1 MQGVIMRIQTKH
13 FGMQEID
20 EGKILEFPE
29 GLPGFEDL
37 HRWALLAATPG
48 PILWLQ
54 ALESVDACLPVVE
67 AFGLFPE
74 YEVSLSVQD
83 TSLLQLEDPSE
94 GMVFVVLTI
103 RGEPLQ
109 VTANLLAP
117 IVVNPKRKLA
127 KQVILEGSP
136 YSTRHVLP
144 TRGGS

>member
-1 MQGVIMRIQTKH
+1 MNQVLMRIQTKH
-13 FGMQEID
+13 FGTQEID
-20 EGKILEFPE
+20 EGKVLEFPE

-54 ALESVDACLPVVE
+54 ALDSVDACLPVVE
-67 AFGLFPE
+67 AFGLFPD
-74 YEVSLSVQD
+74 YEVSLNVQD
-83 TSLLQLEDPSE
+83 TALLQLNDPNE

-103 RGEPLQ
+103 RGQPLQ

-117 IVVNPKRKLA
+117 IVVNPKRKVA

-144 TRGGS
+144 THGGS